1 MGIARN
7 DEIQK
12 LMLMA
17 NVLRGN
23 NPTPGLLKTREMGEA
38 ASWSNGSWGWPA
50 KWGKR
55 PAGQTGVGA
64 GRER

>member
-7 DEIQK
+7 GEIQK
-12 LMLMA
+12 FKLMA
-17 NVLRGN
+17 SVLKRN

-38 ASWSNGSWGWPA
+38 ASCPNGIWGWPA

-55 PAGQTGVGA
+55 PAAQTGYGA